1 MNGPSCDVRS
11 IRSIVCSVPFEAV
24 GPIHSIHPICSV
36 VCTVPFRAVCTVPV
50 VVMMLFSGLILI
62 EVLRLILEALEVRFV
77 LRVDGE
83 YHALLTLTLGFAKFC
98 QSLSSKS

>member
-24 GPIHSIHPICSV
+24 GPIHSIHPICS
-36 VCTVPFRAVCTVPV
+36 VPFRAVCTVPV

-83 YHALLTLTLGFAKFC
+83 YHALLTLTLCFAKFC